1 MKHVVTHG
9 LGFDKAKK
17 VADHAMDAYKQR
29 FPQYNPNARWVD
41 DKRADITF
49 SVKGVSLHGSLEV
62 NERDIEMELD
72 VPFLLRPFKGKALSV
87 IEDEIKVWVAKAKA
101 GEV

>member
-9 LGFDKAKK
+9 LGFDTAKK
-17 VADHAMDAYKQR
+17 VAEHAMDSYKQR
-29 FPQYNPNARWVD
+29 FSQYSPSARWVD

-49 SVKGVSLHGSLEV
+49 NVKGVSLSGSLEV
-62 NERDIEMELD
+62 NDKDIEMELE

-87 IEDEIKVWVAKAKA
+87 IEEEIKNWVAKAKA
-101 GEV
+101 GEI